1 MKRAES
7 RLWAVSWA
15 AGQAS
20 LLTGVISSAAWWL
33 WTWAGKAADVMF
45 RLKHFFVGINFNWVI
60 CPFLLP

>member
-20 LLTGVISSAAWWL
+20 LLTGVISEQCCVVVVDLGRKGS
-33 WTWAGKAADVMF
+33 
-45 RLKHFFVGINFNWVI
+45 
-60 CPFLLP
+60 